1 MKMMSDKSR
10 EMTRRAKGWGEPRP
24 RKVKSYTERGGAP
37 VRRCLVLVVMLFA
50 LGGCAEFLGAAAFQ
64 GISFFTSA
72 TEQDIGLAA
81 ISLQSQQQV
90 VDRCREKLME
100 YTMAQDTENFDTTKK
115 LCDKTLAF
123 LRAEKPK
130 LWSRRLA
137 DRWSD
142 FSADDSVVPNP
153 QILVP
158 PAGPP
163 K

>member
-1 MKMMSDKSR
+1 M
-10 EMTRRAKGWGEPRP
+10 
-24 RKVKSYTERGGAP
+24 RKFLLLMV
-37 VRRCLVLVVMLFA
+37 CLVA

-81 ISLQSQQQV
+81 ISLKSQQQV
-90 VDRCREKLME
+90 VDRCRVKLME
-100 YTMAQDTENFDTTKK
+100 YTMVQDTANFDETKK

-137 DRWSD
+137 DRWRD
-142 FSADDSVVPNP
+142 FSADDPVVPDP
-153 QILVP
+153 QILAS
-158 PAGPP
+158 PADPP

>member
-1 MKMMSDKSR
+1 MRKFLMM
-10 EMTRRAKGWGEPRP
+10 
-24 RKVKSYTERGGAP
+24 V
-37 VRRCLVLVVMLFA
+37 CLVA
-50 LGGCAEFLGAAAFQ
+50 LGGCKEFLGAAAFQ

-90 VDRCREKLME
+90 VDRCKAKLME
-100 YTMAQDTENFDTTKK
+100 YTMAQDTANFDTTRT

-137 DRWSD
+137 DRWRD
-142 FSADDSVVPNP
+142 FSAEAQVVPEP
-153 QILVP
+153 QMME
-158 PAGPP
+158 P
-163 K
+163 KSEAPTKPKEK